1 MGLFSRQMAPWPSIC
16 LWFAL
21 GSDLLQF
28 EQVPACQTTILLVS
42 TSCLTPSICCYWK
55 QELRPMQ
62 SLPPRHLCTCR
73 SSIDTDMALLAD
85 IFICQPSISH
95 HAIAI
100 LVDCWSTCWSICRST
115 PDQVSAN
122 MSTNM
127 SAYTWPVCPLTPG
140 WHISRLCFKIR
151 TRELGFS
158 VMHKISQS
166 EVWK

>member
-1 MGLFSRQMAPWPSIC
+1 
-16 LWFAL
+16 
-21 GSDLLQF
+21 
-28 EQVPACQTTILLVS
+28 
-42 TSCLTPSICCYWK
+42 
-55 QELRPMQ
+55 MQ
-62 SLPPRHLCTCR
+62 SLPPQCCGNLPPPPDIRRILCHLCTSR

-127 SAYTWPVCPLTPG
+127 SAYTWPVCLLTPG

-158 VMHKISQS
+158 VTHKISQS
-166 EVWK
+166 EVWVSVLLFVSSHVSLTESVCRISAMVLRIF

>member
-1 MGLFSRQMAPWPSIC
+1 
-16 LWFAL
+16 
-21 GSDLLQF
+21 
-28 EQVPACQTTILLVS
+28 
-42 TSCLTPSICCYWK
+42 
-55 QELRPMQ
+55 MQ
-62 SLPPRHLCTCR
+62 SLPPRHLCTSR

-100 LVDCWSTCWSICRST
+100 LVDCWPTCWSICRST

-158 VMHKISQS
+158 VTHKISQS
-166 EVWK
+166 EVWNSFCSVVRVIPPQPHWVSLSDFCRGSTHFLMLHCPWIPLKCDAIAVPIFSKKQKIISN